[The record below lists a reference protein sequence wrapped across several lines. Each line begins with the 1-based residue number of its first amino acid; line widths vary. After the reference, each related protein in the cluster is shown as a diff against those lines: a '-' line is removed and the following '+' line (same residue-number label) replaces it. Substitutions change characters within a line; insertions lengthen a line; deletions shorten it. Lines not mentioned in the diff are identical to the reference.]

1 MPKKTTS
8 SAGTLSSHWCPP
20 TDVLVGGVGEPVACV
35 ASTFEFDAAFLEME
49 LLPRFLGLKFD
60 HTENELT
67 FLVEREE
74 KLALTSTAVLVD
86 IHKADPGQTTLRWD
100 QVPIAVPG
108 SQSIQHSKI
117 VVLVWERLVRLIVGS
132 ANLTRPGYRRNREVF
147 AALDFFD
154 DAESLPRRPV
164 EDAIKLLEQ
173 ILEWSRVPDATRNR
187 TLDTLSLVRQ
197 KLASW
202 VAIPEDFRPREKPK
216 VSFISTLPAI
226 NGQSPLSALD
236 QVSSLWGSR
245 SVSEMTVFTPFVGKP
260 DGEGDK
266 VVWRLAAIPR
276 SRDCVGWLIAPRH
289 PADES
294 DSEVRIALPESFGN
308 AWHEC
313 FDSRGGGRIL
323 GIPQFVKGFDKINR
337 ILHSKVLSLE
347 DADHQLLMIGSSNF
361 TPHGMGIGVFNVEA
375 NLLFEDA
382 GDESWPRIELPIGWD
397 EWNAVEDVQWDEHFE
412 PAEDTVDHEAMLP
425 RFFVCASYSQVTG
438 VLTVT
443 LDRSCPEPSEWTVRL
458 KGVDMD
464 GLTVFS
470 HSSNSVMAMLT
481 HTFPDESRSASLAA
495 LLVTWKDDSGQV
507 RQAQIIV
514 SIESKDDLVAS
525 EQFRGFGV
533 DAMIDCLVHG
543 RSLAEWQERQ
553 TNRATLG
560 IGRNE
565 ALDSLRFVD
574 TSGYL
579 LYQVRRFGRA
589 MSGLCERLERVVLLP
604 TAVRYRLFK
613 DPLGPISLGEALTNI
628 NGSTSSFSTLSD
640 EHRLFLLTEL
650 LLSVARTTDRMLKQ
664 TDKKTRKWLKELVGE
679 AIAVLAAQVSSRR
692 ETLGSTLASN
702 MGQYVSAAMMEATN
716 LVGQHPTEVA
726 NAG

>member
-1 MPKKTTS
+1 MPKKKANS
-8 SAGTLSSHWCPP
+8 VGTLSSYWCPP
-20 TDVLVGGVGEPVACV
+20 TDVLDGTVGEPIACV
-35 ASTFEFDAAFLEME
+35 ASTFEFDAAFFEAE

-60 HTENELT
+60 HTENEQT

-86 IHKADPGQTTLRWD
+86 IHKTDPGQTTLRWD

-117 VVLVWERLVRLIVGS
+117 VLLAWEHMVRLIVGS

-154 DAESLPRRPV
+154 DEESLPRRPV
-164 EDAIKLLEQ
+164 EDAIRLLEQ
-173 ILEWSRVPDATRNR
+173 ILKWSRVPDGTRSR
-187 TLDTLSLVRQ
+187 TIDTLSLVRQ

-202 VAIPEDFRPREKPK
+202 TAIPKDFRPREKPK
-216 VSFISTLPAI
+216 VSFVATLPSI

-236 QVSSLWGSR
+236 QVTSLWGSR
-245 SVSEMTVFTPFVGKP
+245 SVSEIKVFTPFVGKP
-260 DGEGDK
+260 DGERDR
-266 VVWRLAAIPR
+266 VVQRLAAIPR

-289 PADES
+289 PAEES
-294 DSEVRIALPESFGN
+294 DPVIRVALPESFGN

-313 FDSRGGGRIL
+313 FDSRGGGQVL
-323 GIPQFVKGFDKINR
+323 AIPQFVKGVDKINR

-347 DADHQLLMIGSSNF
+347 DADHLLLMIGSSNF

-375 NLLFEDA
+375 NLLFEDPS
-382 GDESWPRIELPIGWD
+382 DEAWPRIELPISRD
-397 EWNAVEDVQWDEHFE
+397 DWNAVEDVQWDEHFE
-412 PAEDTVDHEAMLP
+412 PTEDTVDHAVMLP

-438 VLTVT
+438 MLKLT
-443 LDRSCPEPSEWTVRL
+443 LDRTCPEPSEWTIRL

-464 GLTVFS
+464 GLPVFS
-470 HSSNSVMAMLT
+470 HSSNQDMEMLT
-481 HTFPDESRSASLAA
+481 YTFPDESRSASLAA
-495 LLVTWKDDSGQV
+495 LLVAWIDDTGQA

-525 EQFRGFGV
+525 EQFRAFGV

-553 TNRATLG
+553 INRRTLG
-560 IGRNE
+560 IGLNE
-565 ALDSLRFVD
+565 ALDSLRSVD

-589 MSGLCERLERVVLLP
+589 LSGLCERLERVVLLP
-604 TAVRYRLFK
+604 TAVRYRLFR
-613 DPLGPISLGEALTNI
+613 DPLGPISLGNALMNI
-628 NGSTSSFSTLSD
+628 SGSTSSLSTLSD

-650 LLSVARTTDRMLKQ
+650 LLSVARTTHQMLKQ
-664 TDKKTRKWLKELVGE
+664 TDKKTRKWLKEVVRE
-679 AIAVLAAQVSSRR
+679 AIAVLAGQVSSRR
-692 ETLGSTLASN
+692 EALASTLASN
-702 MGQYVSAAMMEATN
+702 MEQYLSAAMTEATD
-716 LVGQHPTEVA
+716 LVGQLPTEVA